1 MSATKSLTFRRR
13 IFLRGAAGA
22 IVGLPLLESLGGRD
36 ARGAAPTAFRY
47 AIFMR
52 QANGVQQKSGTE
64 PESFWPTATGPLT
77 KASLQA
83 DAAAGRTLGTLADY
97 ADKLNV
103 VRGLKYA
110 YSTTGCGHADGGLQC
125 LTAAKPDGKNGN
137 LALAMGESIDNR
149 IVRELEPAGSE
160 PLNLY
165 AGHKDGFLDDV
176 LSYRGPKDRRAAE
189 QNPFNAYKRLFGL
202 PTTDPQ
208 QAQLALQRKSVND
221 LVRGQMQA
229 LMGRAVLS
237 KSDKDRLQ
245 LHFEAIRDLETTM
258 ACQLPSTRYGQIAA
272 VNPGTLSSDDQIEN
286 TIGMQQDVIALAM
299 SCGRSHA
306 ATLQIGNGND
316 QTQFV
321 INGVKQERYHR
332 ISHRVDSDGATGT
345 AIVDAVSKHH
355 QIDLKF
361 AGFYKALLDKLSAY
375 KTPTGTLLDD
385 GIAIWFNDL
394 ADGPPHGSNNVPWI
408 CAGGAGG
415 ALRTGQYLDA
425 GQGAGKL
432 VTNNKILNTIGAA
445 VGVKNA
451 AGAPLD
457 DFGDP
462 ALEKGLI
469 TALLA

>member
-1 MSATKSLTFRRR
+1 MSPRGNLTFRRR

-22 IVGLPLLESLGGRD
+22 VVGLPLLESLGGRD
-36 ARGAAPTAFRY
+36 AHGAATPGFHF

-52 QANGVQQKSGTE
+52 QANGVQQKSGME
-64 PESFWPTATGPLT
+64 PENFWPTALGPLT
-77 KASLQA
+77 KASLMA
-83 DAAAGRTLGTLADY
+83 DATAGRTLGTLSDY
-97 ADKLNV
+97 ADKLIA

-125 LTAAKPDGKNGN
+125 LTAAQPDGKNDH
-137 LALAMGESIDNR
+137 LSLAMGESIDNR
-149 IVRELEPAGSE
+149 IVRALEPAGTE

-176 LSYRGPKDRRAAE
+176 LSYRGAKDRRAAE

-202 PTTDPQ
+202 PTADPQ
-208 QAQLALQRKSVND
+208 QAQLAMQRKSVND
-221 LVRGQMQA
+221 LIRAQVQA
-229 LMGRAVLS
+229 LMGRPVLS

-245 LHFEAIRDLETTM
+245 LHFDAIRDLEVKM
-258 ACQLPSTRYGQIAA
+258 ACQLPSARYGEISA
-272 VNPGTLSSDDQIEN
+272 VNPGTIASDDQIEN
-286 TIGMQQDVIALAM
+286 IVGMHTDIIALAM

-316 QTQFV
+316 QTQYL
-321 INGVKQERYHR
+321 IGGVKQERYHH
-332 ISHRVDSDGATGT
+332 ISHRVDSDGSTGT
-345 AIVDAVSKHH
+345 VIVNAVGKHH

-361 AGFYKALLDKLSAY
+361 AGFYKALLDKLTAY

-385 GIAIWFNDL
+385 GVAIWFNDL

-408 CAGGAGG
+408 CAGSAGG
-415 ALRTGQYLDA
+415 FLRTGQYVDA
-425 GQGAGKL
+425 GSGKL

-451 AGAPLD
+451 AGGPLD
-457 DFGDP
+457 DFGDL

-469 TALLA
+469 AAMLA